1 MNHAFDDTAFDT
13 VFDTQ
18 PGHGLPQDREARLA
32 ARRAFV
38 DMKLLFLRATAPL
51 EDRKGQW
58 LRLQVRQAND
68 PMDLWLLRGPVLRA
82 LSAPRPGLG
91 RPSPQDD
98 RHLRALRAELYR
110 SLDSIFPEAFG
121 FEPGA
126 SLPSTMPAPWEAL
139 ASEPRH
145 SYIR

>member
-13 VFDTQ
+13 VIGTHLD
-18 PGHGLPQDREARLA
+18 HGLPQDREARLA

-82 LSAPRPGLG
+82 LSAPRP
-91 RPSPQDD
+91 SPQDAS
-98 RHLRALRAELYR
+98 HLRALRSELYR
-110 SLDSIFPEAFG
+110 SLDNIFPEAFG
-121 FEPGA
+121 FDPGA
-126 SLPSTMPAPWEAL
+126 SLPPTMPAPWEAL
-139 ASEPRH
+139 ASEPRY